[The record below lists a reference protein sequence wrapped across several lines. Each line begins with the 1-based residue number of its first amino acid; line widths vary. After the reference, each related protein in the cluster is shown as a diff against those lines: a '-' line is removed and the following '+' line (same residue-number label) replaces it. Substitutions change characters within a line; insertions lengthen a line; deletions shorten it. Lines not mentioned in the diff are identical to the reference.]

1 MSFHSEA
8 TFLSG
13 SATPAWAYVPPA
25 EFGCATPA
33 WAHVPPAEFGCASV
47 VKPKVKPDVK
57 PGDKGFAID
66 YGTGKSREMRVVA
79 LTSSGCALVSFF
91 GSDAAAQHTRLKDIT
106 GLKSCV
112 ASTPKVPVL
121 PPPKETFVQGDKVW
135 ALETGKGWMRGKVIE
150 VFGAHQSALVKFYH
164 ETGFPSQNTFFRDI
178 AKEKPK

>member
-1 MSFHSEA
+1 MSYHSEA

-25 EFGCATPA
+25 EFGCA
-33 WAHVPPAEFGCASV
+33 SV
-47 VKPKVKPDVK
+47 VKPEVKLEVE
-57 PGDKGFAID
+57 PGDKGFAIN
-66 YGTGKSREMRVVA
+66 YQTGKSEGIRVVA

-121 PPPKETFVQGDKVW
+121 APPKETFVQGDKVW

-164 ETGFPSQNTFFRDI
+164 ETGHPSQNTFFRDI
-178 AKEKPK
+178 SKEKPK